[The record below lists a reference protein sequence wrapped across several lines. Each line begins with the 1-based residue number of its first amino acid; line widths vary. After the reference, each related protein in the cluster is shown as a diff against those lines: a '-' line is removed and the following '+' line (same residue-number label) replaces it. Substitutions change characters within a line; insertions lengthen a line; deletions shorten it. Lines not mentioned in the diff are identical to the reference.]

1 MPGCTRDY
9 HWDQKNVPSS
19 QQNDYSS
26 PEPGMKKLTEQEMD
40 CLNSIRKAN
49 KAWKYLSWVI
59 LGIVAFAEVLTYFL
73 SGTDQAIHYVCL
85 GVFVYT
91 VTLWKGRPAS
101 ILIEKLFEDQ
111 PVSPDTRGDQACNA

>member
-1 MPGCTRDY
+1 
-9 HWDQKNVPSS
+9 
-19 QQNDYSS
+19 
-26 PEPGMKKLTEQEMD
+26 MKKLTEQEMD

-59 LGIVAFAEVLTYFL
+59 LGIVAFAEVLAYFL